1 MGRVLDRSREVLRA
15 IAAAGTGHPAR
26 PELAGVEPFKAYF
39 RGGELDAA
47 ALDER
52 DGGVTRREALVR
64 FLVLSCV
71 VDQGP
76 DIVGVQRLV
85 AETTTRL
92 YRQEVRLFHRP
103 LDFFQHLHISLDGI
117 DSVHALVKK
126 ERAAKWAV
134 ENESSAGRYNLF
146 VESSQTLGYAMFRWG
161 APLGLAYLA
170 VKEAERAGREPAT
183 ALCDHFKAHES
194 AEQMSKQLKENRR
207 FGLGKAIGDKAAHL
221 LGKWTVHSYPLLRD
235 DAALAWDPWSY
246 EVPFDSNAGRVLY
259 RTGLLDLWGT
269 AREYGKREVLQPRE
283 GKDGKTYLRVT
294 NLRGIHSRA
303 AAGERNIRDA
313 NADLCTRHLVTHSQ
327 RPQKVE
333 IQRLPSVVSLID
345 RTYTP
350 GDIDDGLI
358 RVGTTWCFNHDEPK
372 CGECPLR
379 VVCAAASGERDLITG
394 VST

>member
-1 MGRVLDRSREVLRA
+1 VGNFLDRSQEVLRA
-15 IAAAGTGHPAR
+15 IAAAGKGHHAR
-26 PELAGVEPFKAYF
+26 PDLAGIEPFKGYF
-39 RGGELDAA
+39 RGGGLDAA

-52 DGGVTRREALVR
+52 DGGVTRREALAR

-85 AETTTRL
+85 AETTNLL
-92 YRQEVRLFHRP
+92 YRKEVRLFHRP
-103 LDFFQHLHISLDGI
+103 LDFFEHLHISLDGI

-126 ERAAKWAV
+126 DRAARWAA
-134 ENESSAGRYNLF
+134 ENDSSKGRYNLF

-170 VKEAERAGREPAT
+170 VKEAERGGREPAT
-183 ALCDHFKAHES
+183 ALLDYLKSHRS
-194 AEQMSKQLKENRR
+194 AEQMSKQLKEHRK

-235 DAALAWDPWSY
+235 DAKPAWDPWAY

-259 RTGLLDLWGT
+259 RTGLLSRWGRPKDYKSRQ
-269 AREYGKREVLQPRE
+269 ALQP
-283 GKDGKTYLRVT
+283 GKGKAGKTYLRVT
-294 NLRGIHSRA
+294 NLRGIHSKA
-303 AAGERNIRDA
+303 AASEPRIAEA
-313 NADLCTRHLVTHSQ
+313 NTALCTKHLATHSK

-333 IQRLPSVVSLID
+333 VQRIPSIVSLID
-345 RTYTP
+345 GTYTP

-358 RVGTTWCFNHDEPK
+358 RIGTKWCFNHDMPK

-379 VVCAAASGERDLITG
+379 TVCAAANGERNLITE